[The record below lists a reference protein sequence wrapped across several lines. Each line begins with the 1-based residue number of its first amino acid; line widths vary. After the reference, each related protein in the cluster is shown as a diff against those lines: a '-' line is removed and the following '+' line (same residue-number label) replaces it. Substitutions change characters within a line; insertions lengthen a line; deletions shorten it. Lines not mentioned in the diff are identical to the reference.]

1 MEKKESALVG
11 KHYLMKQAF
20 GQDELH
26 EREAVCT
33 RTDPP
38 PCMAACPLGIDMR
51 SVCDHAAKGDF
62 SKAAG
67 IIRMSTP
74 FLYTLSGN
82 CGGEC
87 ENRCTLSRLGDGVRL
102 RALERA
108 CAMYGGSGAVS
119 RFMLPKKQKKTAVIG
134 DDLFALAC
142 CWELG
147 KKGYEVSWHTSC
159 GSLVEPLLRLGLPE
173 AEAKADLTALQNLR
187 ILRKEKKALSIEL
200 IEKVSEEADAVC
212 ISPDP
217 GLACQKENCFAGRKE
232 ESVAGLLASAKRTAL
247 LADCFLQGAGTP
259 RKKKTERAGSL

>member
-51 SVCDHAAKGDF
+51 SVCDHAANGDF

-102 RALERA
+102 RAL
-108 CAMYGGSGAVS
+108 
-119 RFMLPKKQKKTAVIG
+119 
-134 DDLFALAC
+134 
-142 CWELG
+142 
-147 KKGYEVSWHTSC
+147 
-159 GSLVEPLLRLGLPE
+159 
-173 AEAKADLTALQNLR
+173 
-187 ILRKEKKALSIEL
+187 
-200 IEKVSEEADAVC
+200 
-212 ISPDP
+212 
-217 GLACQKENCFAGRKE
+217 
-232 ESVAGLLASAKRTAL
+232 
-247 LADCFLQGAGTP
+247 
-259 RKKKTERAGSL
+259 

>member
-82 CGGEC
+82 C
-87 ENRCTLSRLGDGVRL
+87 SGVRTGV
-102 RALERA
+102 RSPVWETASA
-108 CAMYGGSGAVS
+108 CVRWSGHA
-119 RFMLPKKQKKTAVIG
+119 PCTG
-134 DDLFALAC
+134 
-142 CWELG
+142 
-147 KKGYEVSWHTSC
+147 
-159 GSLVEPLLRLGLPE
+159 E
-173 AEAKADLTALQNLR
+173 AAR
-187 ILRKEKKALSIEL
+187 S
-200 IEKVSEEADAVC
+200 
-212 ISPDP
+212 
-217 GLACQKENCFAGRKE
+217 
-232 ESVAGLLASAKRTAL
+232 AGL
-247 LADCFLQGAGTP
+247 CF
-259 RKKKTERAGSL
+259 RKNRRRRR